1 MDKSSYLFMSK
12 RKRLKFSFRAM
23 DKNSSTDSNISLDS
37 LETNF
42 KRKPLS
48 KCRKS
53 DENVDTILVPF
64 YEKDVLIKVPKDQH
78 RKQNNSGNK
87 FLKANEKL
95 KRELTQANSYLVN
108 KERDSKPKRLTYLE
122 MFRKQFAPSHV
133 DKKKDKNEI
142 RSLSPEFGD
151 TERES
156 IGDETN
162 NPVPEFYN
170 TEPYNEMYY
179 EKLLTRGIQHYLDNS
194 YEEREEELQFTEDL
208 AIKADHIRDPSP
220 DNLRSVSEVTNSR
233 RHVRRATIEPI
244 QNLKLGGLGPDLE
257 RIKPRLERARS
268 LQRYSEKVRMENRLK
283 IYKKTYQ
290 AEIEKKTERDSS
302 AKRREI
308 SVKREDTAK
317 EPGAKLDVNPSYL
330 INKSTNDKIPKTV
343 KNPYYKSKSAGAQR
357 IRERNSE
364 KERLK
369 QSAPKKRDTNVNQKT
384 EAKPKIENK
393 PDVNVQMRTDEKSKV
408 RTKSS
413 SKNKGINTESES
425 EMPPVQI
432 SFMVNVGGVRQSS
445 ALKTLEEKHRMY
457 QEQVKAFMENNNNG

>member
-1 MDKSSYLFMSK
+1 
-12 RKRLKFSFRAM
+12 M
-23 DKNSSTDSNISLDS
+23 DKNSSTDSNLSLDS
-37 LETNF
+37 LETSF
-42 KRKPLS
+42 KRKPLT
-48 KCRKS
+48 KCRTS
-53 DENVDTILVPF
+53 DEHVDTILVPF
-64 YEKDVLIKVPKDQH
+64 YEKDVLIKVPKDQN

-87 FLKANEKL
+87 FLRANEKL
-95 KRELTQANSYLVN
+95 KRDLMQANSYLVN
-108 KERDSKPKRLTYLE
+108 KGRESKPKRLTYLE
-122 MFRKQFAPSHV
+122 MFRKQFAPSQV

-179 EKLLTRGIQHYLDNS
+179 EKLLSRDIQHYLDNS
-194 YEEREEELQFTEDL
+194 YEEREEELQFTEGL
-208 AIKADHIRDPSP
+208 AIKGDDIRDPSP

-233 RHVRRATIEPI
+233 RNVRRTSVEPI
-244 QNLKLGGLGPDLE
+244 QNVKLGGLGPDLE

-290 AEIEKKTERDSS
+290 TEIEKKTERDSLAKCRETS
-302 AKRREI
+302 AKRE
-308 SVKREDTAK
+308 ETAK
-317 EPGAKLDVNPSYL
+317 EPCIKAEGSPSYL
-330 INKSTNDKIPKTV
+330 VNKSNNDKNSKTS
-343 KNPYYKSKSAGAQR
+343 KNPYFKSKSAGAQR
-357 IRERNSE
+357 ITERNAE

-369 QSAPKKRDTNVNQKT
+369 QYASKKQDNNANQRT
-384 EAKPKIENK
+384 EVKPKIENK
-393 PDVNVQMRTDEKSKV
+393 PDVNVKMRTDGKSKG

-413 SKNKGINTESES
+413 SKNKGINTESETD
-425 EMPPVQI
+425 MPPVQI